1 MRVTDKVVF
10 RQTIY
15 DVSNIRSKL
24 FDLQRQGATGKQF
37 QSIEQDPTSAE
48 RIRMLQ
54 ESKQAMQHYG
64 ENITRSK
71 TQLEAADSAL
81 DEASNIVI
89 RAKELAIAASTATV
103 SAEQRAIVAQ
113 EVQSLYESMLSSAN
127 TQAAGEYVFGGFLT
141 DQRPFLNNGTFI
153 GNAGSKEVDVGPN
166 SRIEV
171 NVSGANAFTAAGGM
185 DIFTELDNLRNALA
199 TNNLAGIQTGIDT
212 MEQSLTQISSARTD
226 AGLKLN
232 RLDVAS
238 SVRDRLE
245 DSVTTETSQ
254 YIDADSVETYMNLS
268 ATTSALQAAIEVS
281 QKVSN
286 TSILSM

>member
-1 MRVTDKVVF
+1 MRVTDKVVY
-10 RQTIY
+10 RQSIY

-37 QSIEQDPTSAE
+37 QSIEEDPTSAE

-54 ESKQAMQHYG
+54 ESKQAMLHYG
-64 ENITRSK
+64 DNITRSK

-81 DEASNIVI
+81 DEASNLVI

-103 SAEQRAIVAQ
+103 SAEQRTIISQ
-113 EVQSLYESMLSSAN
+113 EIQSLYESMLSAAN

-153 GNAGSKEVDVGPN
+153 GNTGSKEVDVGPN

-171 NVSGANAFTAAGGM
+171 NVSGAGAFTAAGGL

-199 TNNLAGIQTGIDT
+199 TNNLAGIQAGIDT

-232 RLDVAS
+232 RLDVAG

-245 DSVTTETSQ
+245 DSITTETSK
-254 YIDADSVETYMNLS
+254 YIDADSVEVYMDLS